1 VELRALENFFA
12 AAGIFLRAE
21 SEVKLTV
28 CIAVPPEMARMGI
41 FVEITIGRE
50 VAMIGIGNGR
60 QGRPCLRE
68 WTSGSEVSDADYSL
82 RWLPWTAF
90 HRSNPLAET
99 YFPEFDLG
107 NGGARLC
114 HVAIATASSEGPTA
128 DFRSTPRVAG
138 V

>member
-1 VELRALENFFA
+1 VIGSAGTAPTSLVLVELRALENFFA

-60 QGRPCLRE
+60 QGQACLRE

-90 HRSNPLAET
+90 QRRNPKAIQSKR
-99 YFPEFDLG
+99 FPRF
-107 NGGARLC
+107 
-114 HVAIATASSEGPTA
+114 SE
-128 DFRSTPRVAG
+128 
-138 V
+138 